1 LSARRE
7 ESEERRGLV
16 RRLGCAAVTVGVVL
30 LTVVTVAAM
39 SGCCEHLFYYPDA
52 REYSTPAERG
62 LAFEPVQFAS
72 GDGTGLT
79 GWFIPA
85 AGEARGT
92 VIHCHGNA
100 QNMSS
105 HWLFAEFLPRRHF
118 NLLVFDYRGYGKSE
132 GTPSRRGTI
141 EDARAA
147 LEYVLGRRD
156 VDPGRVG
163 LFGQSIGG
171 AVAVVVAAGDQRVR
185 GLVIDSAFSSYRA
198 EAAHALRSNP
208 VTWLPAW
215 PLSRVLIR
223 SGLDPIDHIQA
234 ISPRPTLVIHG
245 TADRVVPCE
254 MGRELAE
261 KAGEPKE
268 LWLVDGAGHTASM
281 HARPAEYER
290 KVCDFFEKAFAD

>member
-1 LSARRE
+1 MSEQHEEPEKRHGLAWRAGSA
-7 ESEERRGLV
+7 V
-16 RRLGCAAVTVGVVL
+16 ITVGVML
-30 LTVVTVAAM
+30 LVVFVIAAM
-39 SGCCEHLFYYPDA
+39 SGCCERLFYYPDA
-52 REYSTPAERG
+52 REYSTPAEHG

-72 GDGTGLT
+72 GDGTVLT
-79 GWFIPA
+79 GWFIPSV
-85 AGEARGT
+85 GKARGT

-118 NLLVFDYRGYGKSE
+118 NLFVFDYRGYGKSE
-132 GTPSRRGTI
+132 GAPSRRGTI
-141 EDARAA
+141 EDAQAA
-147 LEYVLGRRD
+147 LEYVLGRGD
-156 VDPGRVG
+156 VDTKRVG

-171 AVAVVVAAGDQRVR
+171 AIAVVVAAGDQRVR
-185 GLVIDSAFSSYRA
+185 GLAIDSAFSSYQS

-208 VTWLPAW
+208 VTWLLAW

-223 SGLDPIDHIQA
+223 SGQDPIDHINA

-268 LWLVDGAGHTASM
+268 LWLVDGADHTASINV
-281 HARPAEYER
+281 RPMEYER
-290 KVCDFFEKAFAD
+290 KVCDFFQKAFAD